1 MSNIVVARNST
12 QVSHLEIS
20 TLPVILD
27 QIIFVQDSSSRMYLQ
42 KEQKPIKTQ
51 LDFLKNNQEHYF

>member
-51 LDFLKNNQEHYF
+51 LDFLKNN

>member
-27 QIIFVQDSSSRMYLQ
+27 QIISVQDSSSSMYLQ

-51 LDFLKNNQEHYF
+51 LDFLKNN